1 MSGKGEAGVDLGGVV
16 VVAEERLTDKFSQ
29 LIYLFRNAF
38 VPSGLMTYTEQWTWD
53 FCPQIRNPVKDI

>member
-29 LIYLFRNAF
+29 LIYLFRNAS
-38 VPSGLMTYTEQWTWD
+38 VLSD
-53 FCPQIRNPVKDI
+53 